1 MKKLVL
7 LVIVWCLVFGSI
19 TTAFASDDAEAPPE
33 TPYTVEIEDP
43 MLDGA
48 TLLSEETTIENDRM
62 ITETVYCT
70 KDGLIVTDT
79 LDQSAVAAHS
89 KNGTDTVTRRREMG
103 SFGTISLTA
112 TFQLYTD
119 EDAGVMGSGYV
130 RCKSMSASKTI
141 PSGYTCD
148 VWEKD
153 YEDTYQSFGTA
164 WAQVKYKIYEN
175 KDPANEVKG
184 TFKITCDDTGKISD
198 NG

>member
-1 MKKLVL
+1 
-7 LVIVWCLVFGSI
+7 
-19 TTAFASDDAEAPPE
+19 
-33 TPYTVEIEDP
+33 
-43 MLDGA
+43 
-48 TLLSEETTIENDRM
+48 
-62 ITETVYCT
+62 
-70 KDGLIVTDT
+70 
-79 LDQSAVAAHS
+79 
-89 KNGTDTVTRRREMG
+89 MG

-175 KDPANEVKG
+175 KDPSNEVKG